1 MRADEFDE
9 LFDRGEDITSALD
22 LANARRPGIE
32 QRPVSMESPASMVEP
47 LDREARPVEQDPTAR
62 PGES

>member
-32 QRPVSMESPASMVEP
+32 QRLVSMESPASMVEP